1 MLDSWKNQLPSEY
14 SNQVIRPVA
23 FERNTEPS
31 VNADKII
38 GFDAQGKP
46 CFYYHTYTLTEEGF
60 DIDEFP
66 ILINVYFE
74 QVAAWRI
81 LDGQWVKMKSYSDKM
96 DSCKQHLVT
105 LPVELTDSMPR

>member
-1 MLDSWKNQLPSEY
+1 MIERWKEFLPQEY
-14 SNQVIRPVA
+14 SSLVIKPIA

-31 VNADKII
+31 VNADKVV
-38 GFDAQGKP
+38 GFDVLGKA

-66 ILINVYFE
+66 ILIDVYYE
-74 QVAAWRI
+74 RVVAWRI
-81 LDGQWVKMKSYSDKM
+81 PDGKWATVKSYSDKM

>member
-1 MLDSWKNQLPSEY
+1 MIERWKAFLPQQY
-14 SNQVIRPVA
+14 SDLAIKPIA

-31 VNADKII
+31 VNADKIV
-38 GFDAQGKP
+38 GFDAQGKG
-46 CFYYHTYTLTEEGF
+46 CFYYHSYRLTEEGF

-66 ILINVYFE
+66 ILINVYYE
-74 QVAAWRI
+74 RVVAWRI
-81 LDGQWVKMKSYSDKM
+81 PDGQWLRAKSYSDKM